1 MQERHDMTAQSGNG
15 AIETLDVTQVA
26 ELFAADKIVLIDVRT
41 PVEFAF
47 EHIRGALLS
56 PLATFDTRHL
66 PSQESK
72 PIVFH
77 CGSGMRS
84 KMVAEKCLAAGFAKV
99 MHMGGGFM
107 AWKKAGQAY
116 IATNPATGAP
126 VDRRDPVQA

>member
-1 MQERHDMTAQSGNG
+1 MVNTSGG
-15 AIETLDVTQVA
+15 LIETLSVEEVA

-66 PSQESK
+66 PSQDVK

-77 CGSGMRS
+77 CGSGIRS
-84 KMVAEKCLAAGFAKV
+84 KMVADKCVAAGWTKV
-99 MHMGGGFM
+99 RHMEGGFM
-107 AWKKAGQAY
+107 GWKKAGQPY
-116 IATNPATGAP
+116 IATNPATGGP
-126 VDRRDPVQA
+126 VDKRDAVQK

>member
-1 MQERHDMTAQSGNG
+1 MSNSNATGTVEM
-15 AIETLDVTQVA
+15 LDVAQVA

-41 PVEFAF
+41 PVEYAF

-66 PSQESK
+66 PAQDRK

-84 KMVAEKCLAAGFAKV
+84 KMVAEKCLASGHQRV
-99 MHMGGGFM
+99 MHMAGGFA

-116 IATNPATGAP
+116 ITTNPATGGP
-126 VDRRDPVQA
+126 VDRRDPTAA

>member
-1 MQERHDMTAQSGNG
+1 MAEHARPGEIVTR
-15 AIETLDVTQVA
+15 DVATVA
-26 ELFAADKIVLIDVRT
+26 ELFEADKIVLIDVRT
-41 PVEFAF
+41 PVEYAF

-84 KMVAEKCLAAGFAKV
+84 KMVAEKCLAAGFGKV

-107 AWKKAGQAY
+107 AWKKAGQTY
-116 IATNPATGAP
+116 ISTNPATGAP
-126 VDRRDPVQA
+126 VDKRDPVTTA

>member
-1 MQERHDMTAQSGNG
+1 MPDMNAAGTL
-15 AIETLDVTQVA
+15 ETLDVAEVA
-26 ELFAADKIVLIDVRT
+26 ALFAADKIVLIDVRT
-41 PVEFAF
+41 PVEYAF

-66 PSQESK
+66 PEQHQK

-84 KMVAEKCLAAGFAKV
+84 KMVADKCIAAGHKRV
-99 MHMGGGFM
+99 MHMAGGFA

-116 IATNPATGAP
+116 IATNPATGGP
-126 VDRRDPVQA
+126 VDRRDAVTA

>member
-1 MQERHDMTAQSGNG
+1 MSENQTAGE
-15 AIETLDVTQVA
+15 IVTLDVNQVA
-26 ELFAADKIVLIDVRT
+26 ELFAADRIVLIDVRT
-41 PVEFAF
+41 PVEYAF

-66 PSQESK
+66 PEQNTK

-84 KMVAEKCLAAGFAKV
+84 KMIAEKCLASGFSRV

-107 AWKKAGQAY
+107 AWKKAGHTY
-116 IATNPATGAP
+116 IATNPATGGP
-126 VDRRDPVQA
+126 VDKRDAVTTA

>member
-1 MQERHDMTAQSGNG
+1 MTTEPSVGT
-15 AIETLDVTQVA
+15 IETLDAAAVA
-26 ELFAADKIVLIDVRT
+26 ELFAADRIVLIDVRT

-66 PSQESK
+66 PSQDVK

-84 KMVAEKCLAAGFAKV
+84 KMVAERCLAAGFPRV

-107 AWKKAGQAY
+107 AWKKAGLPY
-116 IATNPATGAP
+116 IATNPATGGP
-126 VDRRDPVQA
+126 VDKRDPVQS

>member
-1 MQERHDMTAQSGNG
+1 MSNSNPAGTV
-15 AIETLDVTQVA
+15 ETLDVAQVA

-41 PVEFAF
+41 PVEYAF

-66 PSQESK
+66 PEQDRK

-84 KMVAEKCLAAGFAKV
+84 KMVAEKCLAAGHRKV
-99 MHMGGGFM
+99 MHMAGGFA

-116 IATNPATGAP
+116 ITTNPATGGP
-126 VDRRDPVQA
+126 VDRRDPVTA

>member
-1 MQERHDMTAQSGNG
+1 MADNKG
-15 AIETLDVTQVA
+15 AGEIMTLDVAQVA

-41 PVEFAF
+41 PVEYAF

-66 PSQESK
+66 PNQESK

-84 KMVAEKCLAAGFAKV
+84 KMVAEKCLAAGYPKV

-107 AWKKAGQAY
+107 AWKKAGQTY
-116 IATNPATGAP
+116 ITTNPATGAP
-126 VDRRDPVQA
+126 FDKRDPVTAA